1 MSLNQRRLLPSTSM
15 LSAFESAARLGSFS
29 RAAIELN
36 LTQGAVSRQIR
47 ALEEQL
53 GVSLFDRTS
62 RQVIL
67 TDVGTQYAIE
77 VSAALNVIRTATL
90 NAITNTGGGELKIAI
105 LPTFGS
111 RWLIPRLSSFLENN
125 LDIDVSF
132 SNRFVPFDFNNEQLD
147 AAIHYGQPDWPNA
160 DCIFLMNETVVP
172 TFSPAFQQKYNISC
186 LDDFSK
192 VPLLHLS
199 TRHDQWEKWF
209 LSNGIDHE
217 VSHGIIFEQFS
228 FVSQAA
234 IAGLGVALM
243 PRLFVENELKSG
255 VLVGFDQGAF
265 QSTSAYYLVIPK
277 NRSTYAPLAAFRKWI
292 VEKAGEHYIS

>member
-36 LTQGAVSRQIR
+36 LTQGAISRQIR

-53 GVSLFDRTS
+53 GVSLFDRTP
-62 RQVIL
+62 QHVML

-111 RWLIPRLSSFLENN
+111 RWLIPRLASFLEDNP
-125 LDIDVSF
+125 DIDVSF
-132 SNRFVPFDFNNEQLD
+132 INRFVPFDFNYEQLD
-147 AAIHYGQPDWPNA
+147 AAIHFGQPDWPDA

-172 TFSPAFQQKYNISC
+172 AFSPAFQQKYSISC
-186 LDDFSK
+186 HQDFDK

-199 TRHDQWEKWF
+199 TRQDQWQKWF

-234 IAGLGVALM
+234 VAGLGAALM
-243 PRLFVENELKSG
+243 PKLFVENELKSG
-255 VLVGFDQGAF
+255 ALVSFDQGAF
-265 QSTSAYYLVIPK
+265 QSSSAYYLVIP
-277 NRSTYAPLAAFRKWI
+277 NRRSTYAPLAAFRKWI
-292 VEKAGEHYIS
+292 AKKAESHYIS